1 LLKGVILDI
10 DGTLVDSND
19 AHAHSWVE
27 TLREAGYDVPFGVI
41 RPMIGMGGDKLL
53 PAAVG
58 IESDSD
64 AGKRLGERRWEIFST
79 KYLPN
84 LRAFPGS
91 RALAKRMK
99 QDGLQLVV
107 ASSAGSEE
115 LDSLLDAAE
124 VADIVDRKTSSS
136 DVEES
141 KPDPEIVQ
149 TAVRKSGFDAEEL
162 VMLGDTPYDVAAAT
176 GAHVPIIG
184 FLCGGWKAEELT
196 GAVAVYAGPGELL
209 EWYDESLL
217 GQRKSKP

>member
-1 LLKGVILDI
+1 MILDI

-41 RPMIGMGGDKLL
+41 RSMIGMGGDKLL

-58 IESDSD
+58 IEVDSEP
-64 AGKRLGERRWEIFST
+64 GKRLTERRSEIFRK

-84 LRAFPGS
+84 LQAFRGS
-91 RALAKRMK
+91 RDLARRIKEE
-99 QDGLQLVV
+99 GLKLVV
-107 ASSAGSEE
+107 ASSAGSDE
-115 LDSLLDAAE
+115 LESLLEAAD
-124 VADIVDRKTSSS
+124 VADLVEETTSSS
-136 DVEES
+136 DAKES
-141 KPDPEIVQ
+141 KPDPDIVQ
-149 TAVRKSGFDAEEL
+149 TAVRKSGFKPEEL

-196 GAVAVYAGPGELL
+196 GAVAIYAGPGELL

>member
-53 PAAVG
+53 PAAAG
-58 IESDSD
+58 IEIDSEP
-64 AGKRLGERRWEIFST
+64 GKRLSERRWEIFR
-79 KYLPN
+79 KEYLPN
-84 LRAFPGS
+84 LRAFRGS
-91 RALAKRMK
+91 RALARRIK
-99 QDGLQLVV
+99 DEGLKLVV

-115 LDSLLDAAE
+115 LESLLEAAE
-124 VADIVDRKTSSS
+124 VADLVEETTSSS
-136 DVEES
+136 DAKES
-141 KPDPEIVQ
+141 KPDPDIVQ
-149 TAVRKSGFDAEEL
+149 TAVRNSGFEPEEL

-176 GAHVPIIG
+176 GARVPIIG

-196 GAVAVYAGPGELL
+196 GAVAVYAGPAELL
-209 EWYDESLL
+209 KWYEESLL